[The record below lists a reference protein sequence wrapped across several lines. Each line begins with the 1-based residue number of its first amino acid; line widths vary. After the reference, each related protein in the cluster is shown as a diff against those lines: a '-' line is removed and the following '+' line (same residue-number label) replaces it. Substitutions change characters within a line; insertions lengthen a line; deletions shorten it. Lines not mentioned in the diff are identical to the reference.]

1 MFPNFK
7 PMQPCDWFEDK
18 VKFPCIIQPK
28 IDGVASYNRNGN
40 FIGRS
45 LKNHDNRFITSHWSQ
60 KDFHGFGG
68 EMTIGFD
75 PCLPDL
81 CRLTSG
87 AMRRF
92 DGEPQMKW
100 WLFDYIT
107 EDTKNLGYAL
117 RISKLQEFLTTLY
130 LPLHLLSIVESVL
143 VFSMED
149 LLAWE
154 DRWLHEGYEGVIIRD
169 PVAPYKY
176 GRCGKTF
183 MGAWRIK
190 RFIDAEAII
199 TSIEEGEHNAN
210 DAKTNEL
217 GRTERS
223 TNKENMIPNGLVG
236 NLKGLVTSDVFDPQ
250 TKELLLYKGQEITIS
265 PGKMDHDLRKYYFE
279 NQSEILGK
287 PSKFKFFPKGIKDKP
302 RFPVWLC
309 IRNESDIGE

>member
-1 MFPNFK
+1 MDNFK

-28 IDGVASYNRNGN
+28 VDGVASYGRHGS

-45 LKNHDNRFITSHWSQ
+45 LKQHDNRFITSHWSQ
-60 KDFHGFGG
+60 QKFHGFGG
-68 EMTIGFD
+68 EMTLGSN
-75 PCLPDL
+75 PCLADL
-81 CRLTSG
+81 CRLTSSV
-87 AMRRF
+87 MRRF
-92 DGEPQMKW
+92 EGEPEMTW

-107 EDTKNLGYAL
+107 DDTRSL
-117 RISKLQEFLTTLY
+117 RYIDRMNKLEEVLQTLY
-130 LPLHLLSIVESVL
+130 LPDHNIQIIESIL
-143 VFSMED
+143 VYSMEE
-149 LLAWE
+149 LLE
-154 DRWLHEGYEGVIIRD
+154 YENKWLEEGYEGLIIRD
-169 PVAPYKY
+169 PNAPYKY

-223 TNKENMIPNGLVG
+223 THKENMIPNGLVG
-236 NLKGLVTSDVFDPQ
+236 NLKGVVTADVFDPQ

-279 NQSEILGK
+279 NQSEIIGK